1 MNLTTKEIEILKTNS
16 LIMKKTIFLISIT
29 MLMSCGSKKIL
40 ISSEEAAQIF
50 VDGREVASESAIIN
64 IPKRTSVNVQIKKAG
79 YVTAYRDYQNLKTI
93 KLPKS
98 DFIRLEVDDAFENSI
113 STDLAN
119 QEIDI
124 PTNPNKTEKELWLSL
139 NRVVLDYFDVLET
152 IDENTGYIRTSW
164 VLNKFKSSNI
174 RTRLIVKFGGNN
186 PLTYKVKLIS
196 EYAPPTVSIKADEQ
210 FQEWDRILRAYEPLI
225 QDLRSRLTR

>member
-1 MNLTTKEIEILKTNS
+1 
-16 LIMKKTIFLISIT
+16 MKKTIFLIFIM

-124 PTNPNKTEKELWLSL
+124 PTIRLKRS
-139 NRVVLDYFDVLET
+139 Y
-152 IDENTGYIRTSW
+152 GYR
-164 VLNKFKSSNI
+164 
-174 RTRLIVKFGGNN
+174 
-186 PLTYKVKLIS
+186 
-196 EYAPPTVSIKADEQ
+196 
-210 FQEWDRILRAYEPLI
+210 
-225 QDLRSRLTR
+225 

>member
-1 MNLTTKEIEILKTNS
+1 M
-16 LIMKKTIFLISIT
+16 
-29 MLMSCGSKKIL
+29 
-40 ISSEEAAQIF
+40 
-50 VDGREVASESAIIN
+50 
-64 IPKRTSVNVQIKKAG
+64 
-79 YVTAYRDYQNLKTI
+79 
-93 KLPKS
+93 
-98 DFIRLEVDDAFENSI
+98 
-113 STDLAN
+113 
-119 QEIDI
+119 
-124 PTNPNKTEKELWLSL
+124 